1 MKSDLEVRQ
10 DVERELAWDPRIDA
24 ANIAVAA
31 KQGVVTLTGQVRNFI
46 EKWEAE
52 DAAKRVVG
60 VIGIANDLEVTL
72 VGPAVSDT
80 DLAQRVS
87 MALQWNA
94 AVPADAI
101 KAVVSDGWVTLE
113 GSVQWYHQKAAAED
127 AVRSLHG
134 VRGVT
139 NLISID
145 NPVDPQDLSGR
156 ISEALTRN
164 AHIDARNVTVR
175 AEGHTVVLEG
185 SVRSWAERE
194 EAEKAA
200 WAAPGVTSVVDQIV
214 VSP

>member
-31 KQGVVTLTGQVRNFI
+31 KQGVVTLTGQVRNFL

-80 DLAQRVS
+80 DLAERVS

-185 SVRSWAERE
+185 SVRTWAERE

-200 WAAPGVTSVVDQIV
+200 WAAPGVTSVENRLV
-214 VSP
+214 VLD

>member
-80 DLAQRVS
+80 DLAERVS

-185 SVRSWAERE
+185 SVRTWAERE

-200 WAAPGVTSVVDQIV
+200 WAAPGVTSVENRLV
-214 VSP
+214 VLD

>member
-52 DAAKRVVG
+52 DAAKRVAG

-80 DLAQRVS
+80 DLAERVS

-185 SVRSWAERE
+185 SVRTWAERE
-194 EAEKAA
+194 EAETAA
-200 WAAPGVTSVVDQIV
+200 WAAPGVTSVENRLGVLD
-214 VSP
+214 

>member
-52 DAAKRVVG
+52 DAAKRVAG
-60 VIGIANDLEVTL
+60 GIGIANDLEVTL

-80 DLAQRVS
+80 DLAERVS

-185 SVRSWAERE
+185 SVRTWAERE

-200 WAAPGVTSVVDQIV
+200 WAAPGVTSVENRLV
-214 VSP
+214 VLD

>member
-52 DAAKRVVG
+52 DAAKRVAG

-72 VGPAVSDT
+72 VGPAVSNT
-80 DLAQRVS
+80 DLAERVS

-185 SVRSWAERE
+185 SVRTWAERE

-200 WAAPGVTSVVDQIV
+200 WAAPGVTSVENRLV
-214 VSP
+214 VLD

>member
-52 DAAKRVVG
+52 DAAKRVAG

-80 DLAQRVS
+80 DLAERVS

-185 SVRSWAERE
+185 SVRTWAERE

-200 WAAPGVTSVVDQIV
+200 WAAPGVTSVENRLV
-214 VSP
+214 VLD

>member
-24 ANIAVAA
+24 ATIAVAA

-52 DAAKRVVG
+52 DAAKRVAG

-80 DLAQRVS
+80 DLAERVS

-185 SVRSWAERE
+185 SVRTWAERE

-200 WAAPGVTSVVDQIV
+200 WAAPGVTSVENRLV
-214 VSP
+214 VLD

>member
-52 DAAKRVVG
+52 DAAKRVAG

-185 SVRSWAERE
+185 SVRTWAERE

-200 WAAPGVTSVVDQIV
+200 WAAPGVTSVENRLV
-214 VSP
+214 VLD

>member
-52 DAAKRVVG
+52 DAAKRVAG

-80 DLAQRVS
+80 DLAERVS

-185 SVRSWAERE
+185 SVRTWAERE

-200 WAAPGVTSVVDQIV
+200 WAAPG
-214 VSP
+214 